1 MELLEGIV
9 GEHCSV
15 GLLGHLEN
23 ECVPTADDAGGGS
36 NDGPIKHACFI
47 VILLRAGDPMPKC
60 RIHDDRD
67 VGLGMFGTEL
77 LNCFI
82 ELFQTGFGSPFG
94 CDVGTVNDHM

>member
-1 MELLEGIV
+1 
-9 GEHCSV
+9 
-15 GLLGHLEN
+15 
-23 ECVPTADDAGGGS
+23 
-36 NDGPIKHACFI
+36 
-47 VILLRAGDPMPKC
+47 MPKC